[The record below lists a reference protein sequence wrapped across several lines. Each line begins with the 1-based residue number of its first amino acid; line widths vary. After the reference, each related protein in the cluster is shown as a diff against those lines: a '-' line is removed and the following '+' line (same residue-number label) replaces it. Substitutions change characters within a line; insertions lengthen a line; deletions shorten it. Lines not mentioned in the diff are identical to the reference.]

1 MFLVIRPLAVS
12 VAVLGTSLTR
22 RQRGLLAWFGI
33 RGIGSLYYLSYA
45 LNQGL
50 PTALAHTASD
60 LVLSLVALSICV
72 HGLSI
77 QPLLMRQARSV
88 SRRDRE

>member
-1 MFLVIRPLAVS
+1 RLMHPAQRRL
-12 VAVLGTSLTR
+12 LG
-22 RQRGLLAWFGI
+22 WFGI

-77 QPLLMRQARSV
+77 QPLLMRHARSV

>member
-1 MFLVIRPLAVS
+1 M
-12 VAVLGTSLTR
+12 
-22 RQRGLLAWFGI
+22 
-33 RGIGSLYYLSYA
+33 
-45 LNQGL
+45 
-50 PTALAHTASD
+50 H

-77 QPLLMRQARSV
+77 QPLLMRHARSV